1 MMPRL
6 CKICTHPA
14 RDEINRRL
22 IAGDSQKAISGDYGM
37 SGHSVSRHSRRHLP
51 ELVAAG
57 IRATVARPSVPV
69 APVAPSPQPVAEMRR
84 AVQAA
89 RVEARADNERGA
101 LDVLRQATAIHGA
114 ALSIL
119 HRAQTQNDPRLAL
132 QAIGR
137 AVQTLELFARCAGDL
152 NDAQTTTVNV
162 LVNPQWITLKTAILG
177 ALERHPDAKREVIA
191 AVTAVERNGHP
202 D

>member
-37 SGHSVSRHSRRHLP
+37 SGHSV
-51 ELVAAG
+51 
-57 IRATVARPSVPV
+57 TRPSVPV

-191 AVTAVERNGHP
+191 AVAAVERNGHP